1 MSSETTEVEADD
13 ADPLPRDV
21 LQNSL
26 NFLAEWAEQIN
37 ERERAPDQQRQGSPE
52 GAKAARRH
60 ELARHFGRHREDAP
74 S

>member
-13 ADPLPRDV
+13 ADLLPRDV
-21 LQNSL
+21 LLNSL
-26 NFLAEWAEQIN
+26 NFLADWAEQIN
-37 ERERAPDQQRQGSPE
+37 ERERALDQQRQASPE